1 MATIH
6 LPKVLTKITKQS
18 TFESPASTILALIH
32 AMIAD
37 FPALKPYLLSSSNSL
52 TPFINI
58 YVNQQDIRVL
68 NKEHTPLNAADVV
81 TFIPAMAG
89 G

>member
-6 LPKVLTKITKQS
+6 LPKVFTKITKKS
-18 TFESPASTILALIH
+18 TFDSSASTVLELIY

-37 FPALKPYLLSSSNSL
+37 FPALNPYLLSSSNSL
-52 TPFINI
+52 TPFVNI
-58 YVNQQDIRVL
+58 YVNQQDIRML
-68 NKEHTPLNAADVV
+68 NKEQTLLQADDVV

>member
-1 MATIH
+1 MATVH
-6 LPKVLTKITKQS
+6 LPQILAQITQQNTCQSSANTVLTLVNQ
-18 TFESPASTILALIH
+18 L
-32 AMIAD
+32 IAD
-37 FPALKPYLLSSSNSL
+37 FPALSPYLLTAANRL

-58 YVNQQDIRVL
+58 YVNQQDIRTL
-68 NKEHTPLNAADVV
+68 NQEHTPLSADDVV